1 MGFSR
6 KFAPLTLDFTF
17 KKAFANEQCKDLLL
31 FLLNTF
37 LKQVLKKP
45 IKDVKIIH
53 TALLGRTKKK
63 RGAVFDVHC
72 EDASGARFIV
82 EMQVGKQE
90 NFIKRSLFY
99 ICMAVANLAK
109 KGKMESKGKKIH
121 YDYNIPVVY
130 TLSFLNFDLDFGK
143 GCDEVVQ
150 YISLSNELH
159 PEVRYDMIRMI
170 YVRLSKFDKTEEECV
185 SDLDRLLF
193 IFKNAHK
200 LTKEPKSFKK
210 MVFKRILEVARISTF
225 NEEELMFY
233 DVEMKYYS
241 DYVNSLAYAKKEGI
255 AIGKARRKAMDK
267 AKGIA
272 IGIKR
277 TAKNMLAKG
286 YSVVDVI
293 GVTNLSRKQVMALRR
308 A

>member
-1 MGFSR
+1 
-6 KFAPLTLDFTF
+6 LDFTF

-37 LKQVLKKP
+37 LKRVLKKP

-53 TALLGRTKKK
+53 TALLGKTKRK
-63 RGAVFDVHC
+63 RSAVFDVHC

-82 EMQVGKQE
+82 EMQVQE
-90 NFIKRSLFY
+90 QEYFIKRSLFY

-109 KGKMESKGKKIH
+109 KGKMESKGKKIP

-159 PEVRYDMIRMI
+159 PEVRYDLIRMI
-170 YVRLSKFDKTEEECV
+170 YVRLSKFKKKEEECV

-200 LTKEPKSFKK
+200 LTEEPKSFNKR
-210 MVFKRILEVARISTF
+210 VFKRILEVARISTF

-241 DYVNSLAYAKKEGI
+241 DHKNALAYAKKKGLLQ
-255 AIGKARRKAMDK
+255 AAR
-267 AKGIA
+267 
-272 IGIKR
+272 
-277 TAKNMLAKG
+277 NMLKKG
-286 YSVVDVI
+286 YSIAEVI
-293 GVTNLSRKQVMALRR
+293 GITNLPREQIMALRR

>member
-1 MGFSR
+1 MQKKLGNP

-37 LKQVLKKP
+37 LKRVLKKP
-45 IKDVKIIH
+45 IRDVKIIH

-109 KGKMESKGKKIH
+109 KGKMESRGKKIP
-121 YDYNIPVVY
+121 YDYDIPVVY
-130 TLSFLNFDLDFGK
+130 TLSFINFDLDFGK
-143 GCDEVVQ
+143 NCDEVVQ

-159 PEVRYDMIRMI
+159 PEVRYDLIRMI
-170 YVRLSKFDKTEEECV
+170 YVRLAKFRKKEEECV
-185 SDLDRLLF
+185 SDIDRLLF

-200 LTKEPKSFKK
+200 LTEEPKSFKK
-210 MVFKRILEVARISTF
+210 MVFKRILEIARISSFTD
-225 NEEELMFY
+225 EELMFFDIEKKRY
-233 DVEMKYYS
+233 TDHKNIV
-241 DYVNSLAYAKKEGI
+241 AYAKKEGE
-255 AIGKARRKAMDK
+255 ARGIGK
-267 AKGIA
+267 GI
-272 IGIKR
+272 R
-277 TAKNMLAKG
+277 QTAKNMLAKG
-286 YSVVDVI
+286 YSVAEVI
-293 GVTNLSRKQVMALRR
+293 EVTNLPRKQITALRR

>member
-1 MGFSR
+1 VQKKLPKP

-37 LKQVLKKP
+37 LKRVLKKP

-53 TALLGRTKKK
+53 TALLGKTKRK

-82 EMQVGKQE
+82 EMQVQE
-90 NFIKRSLFY
+90 QEYFIKRSLFY

-109 KGKMESKGKKIH
+109 KGKMESRGKKIP

-143 GCDEVVQ
+143 DCDEVVQ

-159 PEVRYDMIRMI
+159 PKVRYDLIRMI

-193 IFKNAHK
+193 IFKNAQN
-200 LTKEPKSFKK
+200 LTEEPKSFKK
-210 MVFKRILEVARISTF
+210 MAFKRILEVARISNF
-225 NEEELMFY
+225 NDEELMFY
-233 DVEMKYYS
+233 DVEMKRYS
-241 DYVNSLAYAKKEGI
+241 DHVNALAYAKK
-255 AIGKARRKAMDK
+255 
-267 AKGIA
+267 KGEVRG
-272 IGIKR
+272 IGIGVR
-277 TAKNMLAKG
+277 QTARNMLAKG
-286 YSVVDVI
+286 YSIAEVI
-293 GVTNLSRKQVMALRR
+293 GITNLSRKQIMALR
-308 A
+308 

>member
-1 MGFSR
+1 MQKKLQNP

-37 LKQVLKKP
+37 LKRVLRKP

-53 TALLGRTKKK
+53 TAQLGRTKRK
-63 RGAVFDVHC
+63 RGAVFDVQC

-82 EMQVGKQE
+82 EMQVEDQKH
-90 NFIKRSLFY
+90 FIKRSLFY

-109 KGKMESKGKKIH
+109 KGRMESRGKKVS

-143 GCDEVVQ
+143 NCDEVVQ

-159 PEVRYDMIRMI
+159 PEVRYDLIRMI
-170 YVRLSKFDKTEEECV
+170 YVRLSKFKKKEEECV
-185 SDLDRLLF
+185 SDIDRLLF

-200 LTKEPKSFKK
+200 LTEEPKSFNKR
-210 MVFKRILEVARISTF
+210 VFNRILEIARISNFTD
-225 NEEELMFY
+225 EELMFY
-233 DVEMKYYS
+233 DVEIKRYT
-241 DYVNSLAYAKKEGI
+241 DHKNALAYAKE
-255 AIGKARRKAMDK
+255 
-267 AKGIA
+267 KGVIQV
-272 IGIKR
+272 
-277 TAKNMLAKG
+277 AKNMFAKG
-286 YSVVDVI
+286 FSVADVLKA
-293 GVTNLSRKQVMALRR
+293 TNLPREQVMALR
-308 A
+308 